1 MLYRTASP
9 SEPLPK
15 KASNRFTLWQM
26 EKLYYIAKLLRP
38 DSLDEKHPDVFS
50 KIFFR
55 GVGGG
60 DSEGGGLEE
69 R

>member
-1 MLYRTASP
+1 M
-9 SEPLPK
+9 K
-15 KASNRFTLWQM
+15 
-26 EKLYYIAKLLRP
+26 KLYYIAMIHQKLLRP
-38 DSLDEKHPDVFS
+38 DSPDEKHPDVIS